1 MRFHVLVL
9 LGASAATAA
18 GCKALE
24 PPPPPPQVINV
35 RVESDPG
42 RPLAG
47 VNLLHNGQKV
57 ATTGADGVGKLKLNG
72 RDGESF
78 DIAVSCPQGYASP
91 DRPVQVI
98 LRRLADPAKSPEYFA
113 SCPPSTRTVVVA
125 VRADNGPSVPVT
137 YLGREV
143 ARTDHSGAAHVMLKL
158 QPGEQFELTLD
169 TTDKAHE
176 GLRPQN
182 PVESFVVGPRDDVFT
197 FDQKFDREGKRQPVS
212 NGRPAAPKG
221 PVKIP

>member
-1 MRFHVLVL
+1 MRPPVLVL
-9 LGASAATAA
+9 LAIGAISVG

-42 RPLAG
+42 RPLQGAD
-47 VNLLHNGQKV
+47 LIYNGQKV
-57 ATTGADGVGKLKLNG
+57 GTTGADGVGKLKLGG

-78 DIAVSCPQGYASP
+78 DIIVSCPQGYASP

-98 LRRLADPAKSPEYFA
+98 LKRLADPTKSPEYSA

-125 VRADNGPSVPVT
+125 VRADNGGNVPVT
-137 YLGREV
+137 FLGREV
-143 ARTDHSGAAHVMLKL
+143 ARTDDSGAAHVMLKL

-169 TTDKAHE
+169 TRDKTNE

-182 PVESFVVGPRDDVFT
+182 PVASFVVGQRDDVFT
-197 FDQKFDREGKRQPVS
+197 FDQKFDREVKRPVG
-212 NGRPAAPKG
+212 NWRPAAPKG